1 VKDGKWI
8 IRLWENMQMTGEP
21 EDQPITMEEAEAL
34 RRRLAELESALAFR
48 AKLGRV
54 VNADG
59 LSLWDLLEA
68 SSEAVLVVDASGR
81 LCLAN
86 QKAEKMFGFE
96 QAELLGQS
104 MESLVL
110 WPDRDEKQGSPIAL
124 MAASKRDAGHD
135 RRPFICRRKDGREF
149 PGVCGMATVKLDG
162 DVAVVCYLS
171 EVAESESAAEEL
183 RRLKEFNENIVLA
196 MAEGI
201 VVQDRDG
208 LLEFIN
214 PSVAELLGYSPEEL
228 IGQHWTVIVPS
239 DQQHIVI
246 SADERRKKG
255 EEDRYRLQLQR
266 KDGQR
271 VAVLVS
277 GSPRIEEAEFVGSLA
292 VFTDITA
299 LEKADQDLRQSELRF
314 RSVAETAADAIIVA
328 NHAEHIVYWNRAA
341 GSVFGYPRDEALGKP
356 LSSLVPETATQD
368 LSNIMRSM
376 ASGPAGL
383 ASGRPIELQGLKK
396 DGSVFPMELSLGS
409 WKSGEEASYAAIIR
423 DVTEAREAQERS
435 LVQASLAAVGQLA
448 AGIAHDF
455 NNLLGTIILYSEMVA
470 RAPDLPLKDQERL
483 NAIIMQAQRG
493 ASLTSQILDF
503 SRRAVMEPHP
513 MDLIPFLKEMERL
526 FRRTLQE
533 NIRIKLVYEDQQF
546 LVNADPGRLQQALM
560 NLALNARDAMPSG
573 GELGIALSR
582 VHLDVDDTG
591 PLSDVPP
598 GDWVQIVISDTG
610 TGIPPEAIS
619 HIFEPFFTTKSPGKG
634 TGLGLAQ
641 VYGIVKQHE
650 GHIDLK
656 SREGEGTAF
665 RIHLPALEG
674 REAQEPIRGVAV
686 AERGSGET
694 ILIVEDDEATRQ
706 AIAEILESLDYVT
719 LSAEDGEEALRILGQ
734 KGEKISLVL
743 SDLVMPG
750 VGGME
755 LFQHLREERP
765 TLPMVVMTGYPL
777 GTETRILLEKESI
790 VWLQKPLSLDLISST
805 LTSILK

>member
-1 VKDGKWI
+1 M
-8 IRLWENMQMTGEP
+8 EGEP
-21 EDQPITMEEAEAL
+21 ADRPITQEQVEAL
-34 RRRLAELESALAFR
+34 RQRLAELESALALRTKLSR
-48 AKLGRV
+48 AV
-54 VNADG
+54 DADG
-59 LSLWDLLEA
+59 RSLWGLLEA

-86 QKAEKMFGFE
+86 QRAEEMFGLE

-104 MESLVL
+104 METLVL
-110 WPDRDEKQGSPIAL
+110 WPAQDEKQGSPLARI
-124 MAASKRDAGHD
+124 AASERDFAHD
-135 RRPFICRRKDGREF
+135 RWHFIGQRKDGSAF
-149 PGVCGMATVKLDG
+149 PGECGMATIKMEG
-162 DVAVVCYLS
+162 DVAVVCFLS
-171 EVAESESAAEEL
+171 EAAEAEGAAEEL
-183 RRLKEFNENIVLA
+183 QRLKEFNEYIVLA
-196 MAEGI
+196 MTEGI
-201 VVQDRDG
+201 VVQDREG

-214 PSVAELLGYSPEEL
+214 PSVAELLGYSTEEL
-228 IGQHWTVIVPS
+228 IGQHWTLIVPS
-239 DQQHIVI
+239 DQHHIVN

-255 EEDRYRLQLQR
+255 AEDRYRLQLQR

-277 GSPRIEEAEFVGSLA
+277 GSPRIEGAEFVGSLA

-299 LEKADQDLRQSELRF
+299 LEKADQDLRGSELRF

-341 GSVFGYPRDEALGKP
+341 GSVFGYSRDEALGKP
-356 LSSLVPETATQD
+356 LISLVPETATQD
-368 LSNIMRSM
+368 LSNLMRAA
-376 ASGPAGL
+376 ASGATSL
-383 ASGRPIELQGLKK
+383 ASGRPVELQGLTK
-396 DGSVFPMELSLGS
+396 DGSEFPMEISLSS

-423 DVTEAREAQERS
+423 DVTEAREAQKRS
-435 LVQASLAAVGQLA
+435 LVQNSLAAVGQLA

-470 RAPDLPLKDQERL
+470 RTPNLPLKDVSRL
-483 NAIIMQAQRG
+483 NAIIKQAQRG

-513 MDLIPFLKEMERL
+513 MDLVPFLKEMERL
-526 FRRTLQE
+526 LRRTLQE
-533 NIRIKLVYEDQQF
+533 NIRVKLVYQDQQF

-573 GELGIALSR
+573 GELRIVLSR
-582 VHLDVDDTG
+582 IHLDPGDSG
-591 PLSDVPP
+591 PLSEVPP
-598 GDWVQIVISDTG
+598 GDWVRIAISDTG
-610 TGIPPEAIS
+610 TGIPPEALS

-656 SREGEGTAF
+656 SKEGEGTVF

-674 REAQEPIRGVAV
+674 REVQEPVPEVAV
-686 AERGSGET
+686 AEPGSGET
-694 ILIVEDDEATRQ
+694 ILIVEDDQATRQ
-706 AIAEILESLDYVT
+706 AIAEILESLDYAT
-719 LSAEDGEEALRILGQ
+719 LSAEDGEEALRILEHR
-734 KGEKISLVL
+734 GETVSLVL

-750 VGGME
+750 VGGVE
-755 LFQHLREERP
+755 LYQHLREERP

-777 GTETRILLEKESI
+777 GTETRSLLEKESI
-790 VWLQKPLSLDLISST
+790 NWLQKPLSLELLSNT
-805 LTSILK
+805 LTSILG